1 MYIYI
6 PSNHFVYFI
15 KEAEYR
21 RSIKNMSVSEKIND
35 FATILSTIGPDNIL
49 KEEDLKSIDYSV
61 LYDV

>member
-1 MYIYI
+1 MYISI

-35 FATILSTIGPDNIL
+35 FATILSTISLDNFF
-49 KEEDLKSIDYSV
+49 KEEELKSLDYSV